1 MRTHQF
7 ITGKMR
13 TTLDI
18 DDDVLLAAKERA
30 RKDKISTGAALTQ
43 MARAG
48 LAAPAAGAKKA
59 RTRGRF
65 ALLPKRG
72 EVITN
77 EHINRLRDE
86 LGI

>member
-1 MRTHQF
+1 
-7 ITGKMR
+7 MR

-30 RKDKISTGAALTQ
+30 RKEKVSTGAALTQ

-48 LAAPAAGAKKA
+48 LGAAPTTGKKL

-65 ALLPKRG
+65 AMLPSRG
-72 EVITN
+72 EIITN
-77 EHINRLRDE
+77 EHVNRLRDE

>member
-1 MRTHQF
+1 
-7 ITGKMR
+7 MR

-30 RKDKISTGAALTQ
+30 RKERISTGRALTQ

-48 LAAPAAGAKKA
+48 LNRSAGGGRRGKKSPLGI
-59 RTRGRF
+59 TP
-65 ALLPKRG
+65 LSSRG
-72 EVITN
+72 EIITN
-77 EHINRLRDE
+77 DHVNRLRDE

>member
-1 MRTHQF
+1 
-7 ITGKMR
+7 MR

-18 DDDVLLAAKERA
+18 DDDVLQAAKEHA
-30 RKDKISTGAALTQ
+30 RKDKVSTGVALSQ
-43 MARAG
+43 LARAG
-48 LAAPAAGAKKA
+48 LGAPLASVVCGG
-59 RTRGRF
+59 RTRGKF

-77 EHINRLRDE
+77 EHVNRLRDE

>member
-1 MRTHQF
+1 
-7 ITGKMR
+7 MR

-30 RKDKISTGAALTQ
+30 RKERISTGRALTQ

-48 LAAPAAGAKKA
+48 LNRPGGGV
-59 RTRGRF
+59 RHGRKTP
-65 ALLPKRG
+65 LGITPLPKRG

-77 EHINRLRDE
+77 DHVNRLRDE

>member
-1 MRTHQF
+1 MTANP
-7 ITGKMR
+7 MR

-30 RKDKISTGAALTQ
+30 RKEKISTGAALTQ
-43 MARAG
+43 LARAG
-48 LAAPAAGAKKA
+48 LNQPA
-59 RTRGRF
+59 RTLARGRKSPLGI
-65 ALLPKRG
+65 APLPSRG

-86 LGI
+86 LDV